1 MRPHD
6 GIYLNGTKLVVKG
19 TNRHCSHPE
28 TGRALSPAMSLKD
41 AQLLKQMNMNAVRC
55 HYPSDR
61 HFLEVYD
68 SIGLLY
74 FDELAGW
81 QTSYDDTTA
90 IRMVRE
96 MVMRDV
102 NYPCVFIWSNGNEGG
117 WNMPTRTAATRS
129 ST

>member
-1 MRPHD
+1 
-6 GIYLNGTKLVVKG
+6 
-19 TNRHCSHPE
+19 
-28 TGRALSPAMSLKD
+28 
-41 AQLLKQMNMNAVRC
+41 MNMNAVRC

-61 HFLEVYD
+61 HFLEVCD

-81 QTSYDDTTA
+81 QTRYDDTTA
-90 IRMVRE
+90 IRMTRE

-117 WNMPTRTAATRS
+117 WNLTVDTLFAELDIQRRHGPIGHHGIGTAEIVCTAQ
-129 ST
+129 